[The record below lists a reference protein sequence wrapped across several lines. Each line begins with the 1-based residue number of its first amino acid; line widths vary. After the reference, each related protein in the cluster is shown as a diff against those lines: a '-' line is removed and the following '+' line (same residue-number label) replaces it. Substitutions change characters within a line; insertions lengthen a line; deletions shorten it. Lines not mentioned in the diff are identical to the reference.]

1 MDFTLNNISKTSLN
15 WLFPQKC
22 LICSDVPKHNHPCC
36 RQCYLAL
43 PFYSSACH
51 QCGQPLL
58 ASSDFCGRCINN
70 SPHYDACFCP
80 FEYKDAIKGLIQNFK
95 YNEKPELATNLA
107 ALLEFELFEN
117 NISLPDLII
126 PVPLHISRL
135 RSRGYN
141 QSSLIA
147 KKVSKNLNIPISDNF
162 ISRHR
167 NTDAQ
172 AGLSFKKRQKNL
184 KNSFR
189 IKNNFPAKSVALIDD
204 VVTSGTTVNEI
215 SKILKKNGVDYIQV
229 WGLAHTI

>member
-1 MDFTLNNISKTSLN
+1 M
-15 WLFPQKC
+15 
-22 LICSDVPKHNHPCC
+22 
-36 RQCYLAL
+36 
-43 PFYSSACH
+43 
-51 QCGQPLL
+51 
-58 ASSDFCGRCINN
+58 
-70 SPHYDACFCP
+70 
-80 FEYKDAIKGLIQNFK
+80 
-95 YNEKPELATNLA
+95 
-107 ALLEFELFEN
+107 
-117 NISLPDLII
+117 
-126 PVPLHISRL
+126 PLHISRL